1 MGTFV
6 AHAQTMN
13 VYKDLDHHY
22 DLKLYDKRQHLSL
35 IRGFFEYANLKC
47 VNANMDK
54 SFPPYITVCFHLI
67 AANASGAA
75 VLVRTYMFQISMTR

>member
-1 MGTFV
+1 MISSSTTIV
-6 AHAQTMN
+6 NMTVVSEASSNT
-13 VYKDLDHHY
+13 
-22 DLKLYDKRQHLSL
+22 RT
-35 IRGFFEYANLKC
+35 LKC

-54 SFPPYITVCFHLI
+54 SFPLYITVCFHLI